1 MVTEVVVVMV
11 LMVVRTV
18 GMDILVRV
26 VVITKIV
33 FSKSSSGSP
42 AHAMNSA
49 NSFLS
54 TDHRCSHFNPENNSM
69 KKVSFF

>member
-1 MVTEVVVVMV
+1 MVTEVVVMMV

-26 VVITKIV
+26 VVVTKIV
-33 FSKSSSGSP
+33 SSKSSSGSP
-42 AHAMNSA
+42 AHAMNS